1 MVRAG
6 LRFVGVV
13 YLAQVRSTYGLHAV
27 YPICILAGSPHR
39 FYSVHPRSIPRPVG
53 PSSRPSMQ
61 HAETRLKRLSVEV
74 ISCLLVQRFD
84 LEQVTLFSSSA
95 CAESDENSDL
105 DLLVVRPVAQAARSM
120 GPRIAGNTSKP
131 SDHPAAT
138 TPSTAPSPTISTSPP
153 TSSSFLTKRSPGTA
167 RTPTP
172 CSAECWN
179 TPKSSTTATRREQ
192 AGMTRAG
199 WWSVARSRPN
209 PRPPGRSSPS

>member
-131 SDHPAAT
+131 SDPPRRDNPIHRAIADHFHLPADLLIVSHET
-138 TPSTAPSPTISTSPP
+138 FP
-153 TSSSFLTKRSPGTA
+153 RH
-167 RTPTP
+167 
-172 CSAECWN
+172 
-179 TPKSSTTATRREQ
+179 
-192 AGMTRAG
+192 
-199 WWSVARSRPN
+199 RPN
-209 PRPPGRSSPS
+209 PNSMLSRMLEHSEVLYNRHAT